1 MFIVIGDYIMN
12 ILYIEVCPFCGKI
25 PAYDEKTQL
34 VHCKTLDC
42 ALGDYYIHI
51 DEWNYRYNKGDSK

>member
-1 MFIVIGDYIMN
+1 MENN
-12 ILYIEVCPFCGKI
+12 IYIELCPFCGKI

-42 ALGDYYIHI
+42 ALGDFYIHI
-51 DEWNYRYNKGDSK
+51 DEWNYRYDKEKDK